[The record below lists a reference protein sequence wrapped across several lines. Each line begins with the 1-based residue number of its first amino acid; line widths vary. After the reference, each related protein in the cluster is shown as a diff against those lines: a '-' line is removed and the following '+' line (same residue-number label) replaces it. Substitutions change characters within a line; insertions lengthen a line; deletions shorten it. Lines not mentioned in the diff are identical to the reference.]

1 MTRRPWTGSCKVQ
14 PLLELEGFGCL
25 SSVVPFVDHVSR
37 SKRQTAQQPDVNKG
51 RNFLRDLIWIAD
63 SSTLGC
69 HLCGIAKFYNRKQ
82 QREHFKGKRHLA
94 MQSGT
99 PDSSIS
105 KGSNLASCIHK
116 FTDSSIHLK
125 GAPQDTQ
132 QVADAGP
139 QDEAE
144 LLDLNDEMEQ
154 MLGFSR
160 FNSTRK
166 EKRKKKRKKGS
177 NIFENN
183 TVPFGKENFGY
194 WAQRYRLFSRFDEGI
209 QMDKGINH
217 LSSRPTPNHTYSPYY
232 LLCHSGLVLSDSWNV
247 SRAYRIPRTRNL
259 AYMYSCG
266 CLLWCWRQHYSI
278 R

>member
-1 MTRRPWTGSCKVQ
+1 
-14 PLLELEGFGCL
+14 
-25 SSVVPFVDHVSR
+25 
-37 SKRQTAQQPDVNKG
+37 
-51 RNFLRDLIWIAD
+51 
-63 SSTLGC
+63 
-69 HLCGIAKFYNRKQ
+69 
-82 QREHFKGKRHLA
+82 
-94 MQSGT
+94 MQSGA
-99 PDSSIS
+99 IS

-116 FTDSSIHLK
+116 FTDSSIPLK
-125 GAPQDTQ
+125 GAPQGTQ
-132 QVADAGP
+132 QIEDEGP

-144 LLDLNDEMEQ
+144 MQLDLNDEMEQ

-209 QMDKGINH
+209 QMDKGTNH
-217 LSSRPTPNHTYSPYY
+217 LSSPQPPNHTQYSPY
-232 LLCHSGLVLSDSWNV
+232 LLRHSGLVLSDSRNV
-247 SRAYRIPRTRNL
+247 SRAYRISRPRNL
-259 AYMYSCG
+259 AYMYCCG
-266 CLLWCWRQHYSI
+266 CLLWSWWQHHSV